1 MSWCKIKKCNEKKNQ
16 LSIIQTAT
24 VVREARAET
33 RLTWKEA
40 WRSERSALG
49 GDDPPADAD
58 PVNALV
64 DDSALTYGLN

>member
-1 MSWCKIKKCNEKKNQ
+1 MKI
-16 LSIIQTAT
+16 AT
-24 VVREARAET
+24 MLREARAET

-58 PVNALV
+58 PVNALI
-64 DDSALTYGLN
+64 DDSALTDGLN